1 MLDFCRKK
9 RPSDDTRVRV
19 IGSFEAEICTKMHR
33 NLSGKLRGKFLSTT
47 HGYSM
52 AEIACLNH
60 AFVEVFEQEASQVEG
75 QSVQQK
81 DKRKKAKN
89 IKKEKP
95 KDVGNSVTKNSKF
108 CFCACPSKNVVKPD
122 ASGKILKGMLL
133 CCKCVFK

>member
-81 DKRKKAKN
+81 DKEKRQKISKKK
-89 IKKEKP
+89 
-95 KDVGNSVTKNSKF
+95 S
-108 CFCACPSKNVVKPD
+108 
-122 ASGKILKGMLL
+122 LKM
-133 CCKCVFK
+133 